1 MDYVSTR
8 GDVSPLGFTEAMLAG
23 LAPNGGLYVPAAWP
37 RLEREAIAGFAGRP
51 YAEVAVEVMR
61 PFTAGSIGD
70 VDLARM
76 AREAY
81 GSFRHPAVAPLT
93 QIGANTFLLEL
104 FHGPTLA
111 FKDLAL
117 QLLARLMDHALAA
130 HDERR
135 TVVVAT
141 SGDTGGA
148 AIEAFAGKGRI
159 DVVVLFP
166 KGRVSEVQ
174 RRMMTTAKPAN
185 IHAIAIEGTFDDCQA
200 IVKGMFN
207 HAVFRDRVNLSG
219 VNSINWA
226 RIVAQA
232 VYYFTAAVAL
242 GAPHRA
248 VAFTVPTGN
257 FGDVYAG
264 YVAQLLGLPIERLT
278 IATNV
283 NDILARVLATGSYEL
298 RDVVPTSSPSMDIQ
312 VASNFERLLF
322 EAYGRDSGA
331 VRTLMDSLAKTR
343 RFTLSAHALVANSRL
358 VYRRTRGRE
367 GSRRHYP
374 HSQAGDWDHRRSA
387 YRGWHRGSREGA
399 AQSVGADGGTFDRA
413 SGKISRCGRG
423 GLRRATSI
431 AGMAFRSQSTAGASH
446 CAAGGSICGRAFR
459 SDDKPC
465 RARRS
470 GGMSVAA
477 TKLKSG
483 INVVTDTMPHLET
496 ASLGVWVNSG
506 SRDERHDEHGISH
519 FLEHMAFK
527 GTRRRS
533 ARQIAEEIEAVGG
546 DLNAATS
553 IESTAY
559 FARVLKADVP
569 LAIDVLADIL
579 SEPAFAHDD
588 LTLEQNV
595 IVQEIGAVADTP
607 DDLIFEYLQA
617 TAFPEQPFG
626 RSILGTPATVR
637 SFDGAKLRDY
647 LGRHYRGPD
656 MVIAAAGA
664 VNHEAVVAEVEKR
677 FASFNGPASPA
688 PEPARFGGGAHVEKR
703 KLEQVHIAL
712 ALPGL
717 AQDDPQLYSL
727 QMFSN
732 VLGGGMSSRLFPG
745 SAREARPVLLDPL
758 LSRLILGCRH
768 VRTLFRHRCR
778 RRFRTDAPRGR

>member
-8 GDVSPLGFTEAMLAG
+8 GDVAPLGFTEAMLAG

-37 RLEREAIAGFAGRP
+37 RLERGAIAGFAGRP
-51 YAEVAVEVMR
+51 YAEVAVEVMG

-130 HDERR
+130 RDERR

-166 KGRVSEVQ
+166 KGRVSDVQ

-207 HAVFRDRVNLSG
+207 HAGFRDRVNLSG

-264 YVAQLLGLPIERLT
+264 YVARLLGLPIERLT

-322 EAYGRDSGA
+322 EAYGRDGGA

-343 RFTLSAHALVANSRL
+343 RFTLSAHALSQIRASFTAARADEKEVAATIRTVKRETGIIVDPHTAVGIAAAEKEPRNPTVPMVILSTAHPAKFPDAVAAACGEQPQLPEWLSDLNQRPERVTVLPADQSAVEHFVLTTSRAA
-358 VYRRTRGRE
+358 
-367 GSRRHYP
+367 
-374 HSQAGDWDHRRSA
+374 Q
-387 YRGWHRGSREGA
+387 EGA
-399 AQSVGADGGTFDRA
+399 AA
-413 SGKISRCGRG
+413 
-423 GLRRATSI
+423 
-431 AGMAFRSQSTAGASH
+431 
-446 CAAGGSICGRAFR
+446 
-459 SDDKPC
+459 
-465 RARRS
+465 
-470 GGMSVAA
+470 
-477 TKLKSG
+477 
-483 INVVTDTMPHLET
+483 
-496 ASLGVWVNSG
+496 
-506 SRDERHDEHGISH
+506 
-519 FLEHMAFK
+519 
-527 GTRRRS
+527 
-533 ARQIAEEIEAVGG
+533 
-546 DLNAATS
+546 
-553 IESTAY
+553 
-559 FARVLKADVP
+559 
-569 LAIDVLADIL
+569 
-579 SEPAFAHDD
+579 
-588 LTLEQNV
+588 
-595 IVQEIGAVADTP
+595 
-607 DDLIFEYLQA
+607 
-617 TAFPEQPFG
+617 
-626 RSILGTPATVR
+626 
-637 SFDGAKLRDY
+637 
-647 LGRHYRGPD
+647 
-656 MVIAAAGA
+656 
-664 VNHEAVVAEVEKR
+664 
-677 FASFNGPASPA
+677 
-688 PEPARFGGGAHVEKR
+688 
-703 KLEQVHIAL
+703 
-712 ALPGL
+712 
-717 AQDDPQLYSL
+717 
-727 QMFSN
+727 
-732 VLGGGMSSRLFPG
+732 
-745 SAREARPVLLDPL
+745 
-758 LSRLILGCRH
+758 
-768 VRTLFRHRCR
+768 
-778 RRFRTDAPRGR
+778 